1 MALVIALLTREQ
13 SGINHKPASE
23 HLLHPDKLACT
34 FCGQQYWLEYD
45 PRFISVGEEVTR
57 NLLFKIQDKVNLL
70 HRSEHLEISV
80 SVPIT
85 V

>member
-1 MALVIALLTREQ
+1 MTTEITISESSELTPAKLLAPTPKAARWVVEFFTGQINKDHTR
-13 SGINHKPASE
+13 
-23 HLLHPDKLACT
+23 
-34 FCGQQYWLEYD
+34 
-45 PRFISVGEEVTR
+45 RVTR
-57 NLLFKIQDKVNLL
+57 NLLLQIQDKVNLL